1 VGRTREVGRALR
13 TPPTWITGAG
23 VSGFDPGAT
32 CALAGG
38 EAVECGRTI
47 NSASNRASMLRY
59 RAATVNTKSVT
70 GAPALSRSSFTATQL
85 AFSLLHCAAWGAREP
100 KSSQTAVYRAC
111 VVTSHLNRCLGA
123 GAGLRDAAVF
133 DWRKVF
139 GARKVFRWLCCAL
152 EGSGGPARTRH
163 ANAMGVQRS
172 SSAVAVTSAPYSSSS
187 STPPSQQVTAAADN
201 SGTPQSHCSSFVT
214 TPSFSSQLFACGQHR
229 SVAPRRGDV
238 SDARVCVV
246 TDGGL
251 GGRLAG

>member
-1 VGRTREVGRALR
+1 
-13 TPPTWITGAG
+13 
-23 VSGFDPGAT
+23 
-32 CALAGG
+32 
-38 EAVECGRTI
+38 
-47 NSASNRASMLRY
+47 M
-59 RAATVNTKSVT
+59 
-70 GAPALSRSSFTATQL
+70 SRSSFTATQL

-139 GARKVFRWLCCAL
+139 DARKVFRWLCCAL

-201 SGTPQSHCSSFVT
+201 SGNPQSYCSSVVT